1 MLRLIKKIWHLV
13 RDWVSH
19 WLTPQPSGSNRPLL
33 SSLNATEPGQTLS
46 DTDFEFI
53 FSQLLDGVAHGWHEG
68 RIVKF
73 FDQLGDL
80 GRSRYWVPWLERF
93 SEKVLASPTPNLQL
107 ADRLL
112 RLGSMAQS
120 FSQTAHLGEVA
131 YDLGRKL
138 YARESGPA
146 IWEYQGPGAIT
157 DATASGAAWVNLSEF
172 VDQGA
177 DQTTDQTGL
186 AQPDGEMTQ
195 LTLEELFALLEQDEN
210 LRKTLADQLELVHDN
225 PQDIISH
232 LVHQAESAQTEDS
245 TEQLPQTQAL
255 DPQALDPQAPET
267 PTLVDQWF
275 DLGLQQVQAGQL
287 EQAIASWDNALALEP
302 NLAEAWQ
309 NRATVLGMVGRLEEA
324 LNNIEKAIALEPEE
338 ASYWFSKAGIYCGL
352 TLWEEA
358 ISTWDHVIT
367 LRSDDHQAWHNRGFT
382 LEQQGKIPDAIES
395 YQRALLIQPDFE
407 SAQDRLQA
415 LLSATDAKSGT
426 IV

>member
-1 MLRLIKKIWHLV
+1 MLRLIKKIWHHV
-13 RDWVSH
+13 RDWVSQ
-19 WLTPQPSGSNRPLL
+19 WLTPQPSGGNHRPLL
-33 SSLNATEPGQTLS
+33 SSLNATEEGQTLS

-120 FSQTAHLGEVA
+120 FSQTARLGEVA

-146 IWEYQGPGAIT
+146 IWEYQGP
-157 DATASGAAWVNLSEF
+157 DATTSDAALANLSEF
-172 VDQGA
+172 VDQ
-177 DQTTDQTGL
+177 TGL
-186 AQPDGEMTQ
+186 DQPDGEMTQ
-195 LTLEELFALLEQDEN
+195 LTLEELLALLEQDEN
-210 LRKTLADQLELVHDN
+210 FRKTLADQLEVVNDN

-232 LVHQAESAQTEDS
+232 LVHQAEFAQGEDS
-245 TEQLPQTQAL
+245 TEQLLQTQAL
-255 DPQALDPQAPET
+255 DPQALAT

-275 DLGLQQVQAGQL
+275 ELGLQQVHAGQL
-287 EQAIASWDNALALEP
+287 EQAIASWDNALAIEP
-302 NLAEAWQ
+302 NLAEAWH

-338 ASYWFSKAGIYCGL
+338 ASYWFSKAGIYFGL

-358 ISTWDHVIT
+358 ISAWDHVIS
-367 LRSDDHQAWHNRGFT
+367 LRSDEHQAWHNRGFT

-395 YQRALLIQPDFE
+395 YQRVLLIQPDFE
-407 SAQDRLQA
+407 AAEQRLQA

-426 IV
+426 IA